1 MTINPVLGKTT
12 QQKQVSFLND
22 KILKCFDDGLV
33 TGMIFISLQKVFD
46 TINSGI
52 LKHYWFF

>member
-33 TGMIFISLQKVFD
+33 TGMILISLQKVFD
-46 TINSGI
+46 TINPGLLSGSD
-52 LKHYWFF
+52 